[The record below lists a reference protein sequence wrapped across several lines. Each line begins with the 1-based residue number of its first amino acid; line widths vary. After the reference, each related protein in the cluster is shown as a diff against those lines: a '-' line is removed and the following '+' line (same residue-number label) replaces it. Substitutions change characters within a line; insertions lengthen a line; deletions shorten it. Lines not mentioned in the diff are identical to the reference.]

1 MQQELRNMLKTALVV
16 GISVSLAKSYFEM
29 HQELMGSNAFYR
41 ERLEEV
47 LKVGHEHWEAC
58 DEKKSRL
65 PTGESSQGD
74 KR

>member
-1 MQQELRNMLKTALVV
+1 MQQKLRDMLKTALVV
-16 GISVSLAKSYFEM
+16 GISVSLANTYYEM
-29 HQELMGSNAFYR
+29 HQQLMGSNAFYR

-47 LKVGHEHWEAC
+47 LRVGHEHWEAC

-65 PTGESSQGD
+65 PTGESSEGG